1 MKILAFDTTL
11 TACSAAVCDGGDVLA
26 HGRER
31 LSRGHAEILVP
42 MIRLVLSAASTRFD
56 DLDLIAVTVGPGT
69 FAGIRVGLSAA
80 RGIALTTGARV
91 AGMTTL
97 AATAEGARR
106 WCETDEERTIAVL
119 QDARRAE
126 LFHQSFPPDDGAAVP
141 EPAVIALA
149 DAPSVLPLGPVTV
162 VGNGTELVRDRI
174 VGRRPDVRFSDAP
187 SIPDAVH
194 VARAGLKL
202 AESGGIGNDV
212 PQPLYLRA
220 PNARLPDTRMR

>member
-1 MKILAFDTTL
+1 MRVLAFDTTL
-11 TACSAAVCDGGDVLA
+11 AACSVAVCDGADVLA
-26 HGRER
+26 RGRER
-31 LSRGHAEILVP
+31 LSKGHAEILVP
-42 MIRLVLSAASTRFD
+42 MIRSALSAASTRFD

-97 AATAEGARR
+97 AAIAEGARR
-106 WCETDEERTIAVL
+106 RRETDERRTIAVL

-126 LFHQSFPPDDGAAVP
+126 LFHQAFPPDDGAAVP
-141 EPAVIALA
+141 GPTVIALA
-149 DAPSVLPLGPVTV
+149 DAPSVLPPGPVTV
-162 VGNGTELVRDRI
+162 AGNGAELVRDRI

-187 SIPDAVH
+187 SVPDAVH
-194 VARAGLKL
+194 VARAGLRL
-202 AESGGIGNDV
+202 AESGGIETDA

-220 PNARLPDTRMR
+220 PSARLPDAGTH